1 MVDQAMDPACFL
13 IGLNSPQDLD
23 QMVSL
28 QMRML
33 QKAQRKTRMPRQYQ
47 LRRHLETGKTRRHS

>member
-1 MVDQAMDPACFL
+1 MDPACFL